1 MRFVNTPYDDVF
13 RTLINEVFGERY
25 SGKEKIVFSPN
36 EHFMNRQDGE
46 EGERVSDTSFKII
59 AGTETKKYHWECQ
72 SSADSSMLVR
82 FFEYDTQIAL
92 DEGEIK
98 KDVLTMKVFDFHSM
112 DGHAARPTAG

>member
-1 MRFVNTPYDDVF
+1 
-13 RTLINEVFGERY
+13 
-25 SGKEKIVFSPN
+25 
-36 EHFMNRQDGE
+36 
-46 EGERVSDTSFKII
+46 
-59 AGTETKKYHWECQ
+59 
-72 SSADSSMLVR
+72 MLVR